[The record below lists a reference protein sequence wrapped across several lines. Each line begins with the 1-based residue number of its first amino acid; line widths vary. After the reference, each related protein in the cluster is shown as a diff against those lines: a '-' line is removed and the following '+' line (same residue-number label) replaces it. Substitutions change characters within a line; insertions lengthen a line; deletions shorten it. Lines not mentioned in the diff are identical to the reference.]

1 MIKMI
6 LAIGHLN
13 YDAFLER
20 VLEMA
25 QAHPEQMGGMKLPP
39 FSAKMLKM
47 LPAHKK
53 NEMLSQAINGSKEKV
68 LPQAEMMLSRFLGPV
83 RLKDLDI
90 QCEKNGQDEMT
101 VMAEFA
107 EYDSNF
113 LIDNLLPRYY
123 TEQTARQMLGDD
135 YTGSC
140 ELNAVQTYMKQQD
153 YKQRQF
159 LLAKSMSVNK
169 VYLMQMLERGVAMSG
184 IELRMNNI
192 RFMVK

>member
-1 MIKMI
+1 MIKII
-6 LAIGHLN
+6 LAVGHLN

-25 QAHPEQMGGMKLPP
+25 KDHPEQTGGMKLPP

-53 NEMLSQAINGSKEKV
+53 NEMLAQAMNGSKDKV
-68 LPQAEMMLSRFLGPV
+68 LPQAEMLLSRFLGPV
-83 RLKDLDI
+83 RLKDMDI
-90 QCEKNGQDEMT
+90 QCEKTGQEELT

-107 EYDSNF
+107 EYDSHF

-123 TEQTARQMLGDD
+123 TEQTARQMLGED

-140 ELNAVQTYMKQQD
+140 ELSAVQSFMKQQD

-169 VYLMQMLERGVAMSG
+169 VYLMQMLERGAAMNG

-192 RFMVK
+192 RLMVK